1 MNQEIRISAARA
13 NANATSILSSAQASS
28 INDALN
34 IEKNMIRSV
43 QGIFRTN
50 TDNDFNLA
58 FIWTRLIEK
67 KIEQGVIT
75 NIMMDNPLFNQ

>member
-1 MNQEIRISAARA
+1 
-13 NANATSILSSAQASS
+13 
-28 INDALN
+28 
-34 IEKNMIRSV
+34 MIKSV
-43 QGIFRTN
+43 QGIYRTN